1 MKHSVTSSSNKS
13 NGIHSGN
20 KLPQKNYLQC
30 ARQIL
35 NYSSIELTDRFDKPG
50 FDGDK
55 LLDKLPIVSPKL
67 VSLLENIYNIDKEDY
82 KKHGKLFKH
91 FIFSDLKRGYG
102 AKIIA
107 SAFVAA
113 GYTLVMKK
121 QKGRL
126 IVDQDILKTDDDTKF
141 AVLSSTALWDTT
153 ITPEFTRQVLKTF
166 NNRPNNI
173 YGEEVR
179 FIILDSGFK
188 EGVDLFD
195 VKYAHI
201 FEDQLTQADLTQAI
215 GRVTRF
221 CGQKGLKFNNGWEVQ
236 AYIYRTYRDTP
247 RDLMKLKFFG
257 GKEPVLDY
265 LTKQNNDM
273 YYNINFL
280 EDTTNIIKD
289 SAVDKLLN
297 ENINKTNVKYSYSP
311 LIKKIALS
319 AATIGLLSLLVKYK
333 RDKNKAD
340 RDKSLRDFIK
350 KLGKQPKN

>member
-1 MKHSVTSSSNKS
+1 MEQSITNKKDS
-13 NGIHSGN
+13 I
-20 KLPQKNYLQC
+20 QC

-50 FDGDK
+50 FNGDN

-67 VSLLENIYNIDKEDY
+67 VSLLENIYNIDKQDY

-113 GYTLVMKK
+113 GYTLIMKK
-121 QKGRL
+121 QKGKLVIDPEL
-126 IVDQDILKTDDDTKF
+126 ITKEDDAKF
-141 AVLSSTALWDTT
+141 AVLSSTALWDTS
-153 ITPEFTRQVLKTF
+153 ITPNFTREVLQVF
-166 NNRPNNI
+166 NKRPNNV
-173 YGEEVR
+173 YGENVR

-221 CGQKGLKFNNGWEVQ
+221 CGQKGLPFNNGWDVQ
-236 AYIYRTYRDTP
+236 AYIYRSYRDTP
-247 RDLMKLKFFG
+247 RNLMKLKLFG
-257 GKEPVLDY
+257 GKEPVLEY
-265 LTKQNNDM
+265 LTKQNKSM
-273 YYNINFL
+273 YYNIIFL

-297 ENINKTNVKYSYSP
+297 ENINKSTVKYSYSP
-311 LIKKIALS
+311 IIKKVALS
-319 AATIGLLSLLVKYK
+319 AATLGLLALLI
-333 RDKNKAD
+333 KNK
-340 RDKSLRDFIK
+340 RIKNKEEKIKGLKSMMKRIGKNPK
-350 KLGKQPKN
+350 K

>member
-1 MKHSVTSSSNKS
+1 MEQSSSTHK
-13 NGIHSGN
+13 
-20 KLPQKNYLQC
+20 KNYLQC
-30 ARQIL
+30 VRQIL

-55 LLDKLPIVSPKL
+55 LLDKLPIASPKL
-67 VSLLENIYNIDKEDY
+67 VSLLENIYNLDKQDY
-82 KKHGKLFKH
+82 KKHRKLFKH

-121 QKGRL
+121 NKGRL
-126 IVDQDILKTDDDTKF
+126 IVDPDIIKTDDDTKF
-141 AVLSSTALWDTT
+141 AVLSSTALWDTS
-153 ITPEFTRQVLKTF
+153 ITPNFTREVLQVF
-166 NNRPNNI
+166 NKRPSNV
-173 YGEEVR
+173 YGEDVR
-179 FIILDSGFK
+179 IIILDSGFK

-221 CGQKGLKFNNGWEVQ
+221 CGQKGLPFNNGWEVQ
-236 AYIYRTYRDTP
+236 AYIYRSYRDTP
-247 RDLMKLKFFG
+247 RDLMKLKIFG

-289 SAVDKLLN
+289 SAIDKLLN
-297 ENINKTNVKYSYSP
+297 ENINKTKVKYSYSP

-319 AATIGLLSLLVKYK
+319 AATIALLALIVKSK
-333 RDKNKAD
+333 RDKNKAE
-340 RDKSLRDFIK
+340 RVKGLRDLVK
-350 KLGKQPKN
+350 KIGKQAK

>member
-1 MKHSVTSSSNKS
+1 MEQSVTDK
-13 NGIHSGN
+13 
-20 KLPQKNYLQC
+20 KNSLQC

-35 NYSSIELTDRFDKPG
+35 NYSSIELTDRFDKSG

-55 LLDKLPIVSPKL
+55 LLDKLPIASPKL
-67 VSLLENIYNIDKEDY
+67 VSLLENIYNIDKQDY
-82 KKHGKLFKH
+82 KKTGKLYKH

-121 QKGRL
+121 QKSSL
-126 IVDQDILKTDDDTKF
+126 IVDPDLIKTEDDTKF
-141 AVLSSTALWDTT
+141 AVLSSTALWDTS
-153 ITPEFTRQVLKTF
+153 ITPNFTREVLKAF
-166 NNRPNNI
+166 NKRPSNV
-173 YGEEVR
+173 YGDDIR

-221 CGQKGLKFNNGWEVQ
+221 CGQKGLPFKNGWEVQ
-236 AYIYRTYRDTP
+236 AYIYRSYRDTP
-247 RDLMKLKFFG
+247 RDLMKLKLFG
-257 GKEPVLDY
+257 GKEPVLEY
-265 LTKQNNDM
+265 LTKQNNAM

-289 SAVDKLLN
+289 SAIDKLLN
-297 ENINKTNVKYSYSP
+297 ENINKTAVKYSYSH
-311 LIKKIALS
+311 LIKKVAVS
-319 AATIGLLSLLVKYK
+319 AATLGLLALLVKYK
-333 RDKNKAD
+333 RSKNKEE
-340 RDKSLRDFIK
+340 KSKGLKDLMK
-350 KLGKQPKN
+350 KIGKQPK

>member
-1 MKHSVTSSSNKS
+1 MEQSVTNKKDP
-13 NGIHSGN
+13 I
-20 KLPQKNYLQC
+20 QC

-50 FDGDK
+50 FNGDI
-55 LLDKLPIVSPKL
+55 LLDKLPVVSPKL

-121 QKGRL
+121 QKGKL
-126 IVDQDILKTDDDTKF
+126 VIDPELLKKDDDTKF
-141 AVLSSTALWDTT
+141 AVLSSTALWDTS
-153 ITPEFTRQVLKTF
+153 ITPNFTREVLKAF
-166 NNRPNNI
+166 NKRPSNI
-173 YGEEVR
+173 YGDNIR

-221 CGQKGLKFNNGWEVQ
+221 CGQKGLPFKNGWEVQ
-236 AYIYRTYRDTP
+236 AYIYRSYRDTP
-247 RDLMKLKFFG
+247 RDLMKLKLFG
-257 GKEPVLDY
+257 GKEPVLEY
-265 LTKQNNDM
+265 LTKQNNSM

-289 SAVDKLLN
+289 SAIDKLLN
-297 ENINKTNVKYSYSP
+297 ENINRTSVKYSYSP
-311 LIKKIALS
+311 LIKKVAVS
-319 AATIGLLSLLVKYK
+319 AATLGLLALLVKYK
-333 RDKNKAD
+333 RNKNKEEKTKGLKA
-340 RDKSLRDFIK
+340 LMK
-350 KLGKQPKN
+350 KVGKKTF